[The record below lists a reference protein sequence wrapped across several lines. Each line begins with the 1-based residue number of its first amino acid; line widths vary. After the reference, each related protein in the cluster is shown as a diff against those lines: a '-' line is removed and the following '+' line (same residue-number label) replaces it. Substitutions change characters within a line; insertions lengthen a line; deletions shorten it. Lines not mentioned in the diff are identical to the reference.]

1 MVKERL
7 DTLLVQ
13 RGLADS
19 RTQAQRLIE
28 AGEVRVA
35 GEVVDKPGARVAADA
50 AITVAARPQ
59 FASRGG
65 LKLAAALEAFAVA
78 VDGRVA
84 LDVGAST
91 GGFTDV
97 LLQRGAA
104 RVYAVDVGYGQL
116 AWELRQNERVVVM
129 DRTNIRHL
137 ASLPEPVDVA
147 VIDVS
152 FISLKLVLPV
162 VARLARPAAD
172 VVALVKP
179 QFEVGKGQLGKGGV
193 VRDPAQHVAVL
204 QDVLLWAMA
213 HGYGVQDVIASPIV
227 GPAGNREF
235 LAHLTVGGES
245 AIDISGAIEAAVASA
260 PGSSRSATEH
270 TEDTE

>member
-1 MVKERL
+1 MKERL

-19 RTQAQRLIE
+19 RTQAQRLIA

-35 GEVVDKPGARVAADA
+35 GEVADKPGVKVAADA
-50 AITVAARPQ
+50 MITVAARPQ

-65 LKLAAALEAFAVA
+65 LKLAAALDAFGIAVA
-78 VDGRVA
+78 GKVA

-91 GGFTDV
+91 GGFTDA

-116 AWELRQNERVVVM
+116 AWQLRQDERVVVM
-129 DRTNIRHL
+129 DRTNIRYL
-137 ASLPEPVDVA
+137 ASLPEAVDVV

-152 FISLKLVLPV
+152 FISLQLVLPV
-162 VARLARPAAD
+162 VPRLARPAAD
-172 VVALVKP
+172 VVTLVKP
-179 QFEVGKGQLGKGGV
+179 HFEVGKGQVGKGGV
-193 VRDPAQHVAVL
+193 VRDPAQRRAAL
-204 QDVLLWAMA
+204 RDVLTWAA
-213 HGYGVQDVIASPIV
+213 ANGYGVQGVMASPIV

-235 LAHLTVGGES
+235 LAHLTVGGVTNV
-245 AIDISGAIEAAVASA
+245 DINEAIEAAVAA
-260 PGSSRSATEH
+260 LPG
-270 TEDTE
+270 